1 MTPEHP
7 ERFKRS
13 IEDGTWRK
21 WTLDDLEETDDEEED
36 EVRGEMKEYIYGQN
50 HVFCY
55 ECGVH
60 NHQFNMIEQFYDG
73 DEHPFCQK
81 CVNNVER

>member
-36 EVRGEMKEYIYGQN
+36 EVRAEMKEHMHGQN

-55 ECGVH
+55 ECGAH

-73 DEHPFCQK
+73 GEHPFCQK
-81 CVNNVER
+81 CVNS